1 MLRIAVENGRAKVY
15 TPYNP
20 DFVSQIK
27 TIGGHKWDSTEKC
40 WTVPAA
46 EIDTV
51 RKCMMNTYGETDI
64 LAEGQRITV
73 RVRFNKDD
81 YAEENS
87 YFLFGK
93 MIARAWG
100 RDSGAIVGDDVVFDG
115 GKPISGGSMRHWRTV
130 IPQGCVI
137 RIKNVPQAA
146 FEAQEPD
153 KWGTWTAEK
162 IEDEEGVSREALEEE
177 KAKLLARLAEIEKLL
192 SL

>member
-27 TIGGHKWDSTEKC
+27 TIGGHKWDPTEKC
-40 WTVPAA
+40 WTVPEA

-51 RKCMMNTYGETDI
+51 RKCMMDTYGETDI
-64 LAEGQRITV
+64 SAEDQRITV

-81 YAEENS
+81 YEEENS

-93 MIARAWG
+93 MVARAWG
-100 RDSGAIVGDDVVFDG
+100 RDSGAIVGDDVVFED
-115 GKPISGGSMRHWRTV
+115 GKPRSGGSMRHWRTV

-153 KWGTWTAEK
+153 KWGAWTAEK
-162 IEDEEGVSREALEEE
+162 IEEEGVSHEALEEE